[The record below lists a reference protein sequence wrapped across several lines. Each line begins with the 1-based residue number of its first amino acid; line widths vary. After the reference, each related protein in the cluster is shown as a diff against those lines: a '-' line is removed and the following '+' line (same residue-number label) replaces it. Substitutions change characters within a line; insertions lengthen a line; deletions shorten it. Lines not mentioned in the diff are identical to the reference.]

1 MKKGAPQI
9 RPAPDKTPKRTTAGA
24 SNGRRR
30 DKVRA
35 LITRMKQ
42 RGNAWRGK
50 SGGVRKRLR
59 KRKTAL
65 AFSAGV
71 MGISTAAM
79 VPTQGQTP
87 APVSRNL
94 PTDSR
99 LPASMLNVSDTLK
112 EALIEEEGVR
122 ERVYRDVAG
131 YPTVGVGH
139 LVKKSDGLKVGD
151 RVSYDRILDFLDED
165 LRTAE
170 RAVKRL
176 VGDLPLF
183 QHEFDALVDL
193 VYNVGEGNVAPDESP
208 DLNLAIAT
216 RDYDG
221 IARELDYH
229 HAGGAVAKGLVY
241 RSERRTNMFMDA
253 SYENPRPGA
262 QADTFQS

>member
-1 MKKGAPQI
+1 MKKGAPPI
-9 RPAPDKTPKRTTAGA
+9 KPTPGKTPKRTGAGA
-24 SNGRRR
+24 SQGRRR
-30 DKVRA
+30 EKVRA
-35 LITRMKQ
+35 LINRMKQ
-42 RGNAWRGK
+42 RGGAWRGK
-50 SGGVRKRLR
+50 SGLRKRLR

-87 APVSRNL
+87 APISQSLPIDTRQPANL
-94 PTDSR
+94 
-99 LPASMLNVSDTLK
+99 LKVSDTMK

-122 ERVYRDVAG
+122 QRVYRDVAG

-139 LVKKSDGLKVGD
+139 LVKKEDGLKVGD

-170 RAVKRL
+170 RGVKRL

-193 VYNVGEGNVAPDESP
+193 VYNVGEGNVSPDESP
-208 DLNLAIAT
+208 DLNRAIAM
-216 RDYDG
+216 RDYEG
-221 IARELDYH
+221 IARQLDYH

-241 RSERRTNMFMDA
+241 RSERRTNMFMEA

-262 QADTFQS
+262 QVDTVQS